1 MTGRKWLGAL
11 TLLAT
16 LICSRS
22 YASGP
27 MMESRALGMVMMRTP
42 SAVMINGAPAVSGT
56 TVFPGDVLQTREAST
71 AVVRL
76 RSGASLAMSEN
87 SEVALD
93 GADPAAGT
101 ERMSLHHGAI
111 NLNNPRPQAEWVTVP
126 GASVL
131 VRGEEG
137 FPAICRLAAV
147 GQSSAV
153 INDRGR
159 VEIRGSGAPVILPR
173 GQSAALEAGRP
184 QAGGQQPAGAVS
196 AQMPRGN
203 VQHAGQA
210 APILLKL
217 NDNVYFE
224 DVVRTENTGRVRIA
238 LTDGSVLNIGARS
251 EMTITKHD
259 AQSRQTALELKA
271 GKLRSQV
278 QKLDPTKGEKFEVN
292 TPTAVIGVVGTDFIV
307 ESDNNNKD
315 KRKRKTL
322 VWCLEGSVSVRNLD
336 AAIVGVVT
344 LQAGEFTSISFGQP
358 PAAATT
364 APASEVQTQVSQT
377 NVTGVPGAGGIG
389 NAGGMGGMGT
399 AANVGAAAAGA
410 VGAATAG
417 VAIGRTNSATTSLN
431 QVGATLTTA
440 ASNSTSAANSAN
452 SANQAAGNAIGA
464 LTGLNQELV
473 SPTYPCGCH

>member
-16 LICSRS
+16 LISSSS

-27 MMESRALGMVMMRTP
+27 LVESRALGMVMMRTP
-42 SAVMINGAPAVSGT
+42 SAVMINGAPAISGT
-56 TVFPGDVLQTREAST
+56 TVFPGDVLQTRDAST

-93 GADPAAGT
+93 WADPAAGT
-101 ERMSLHHGAI
+101 ERMSLHRGAI

-131 VRGEEG
+131 VQGEG
-137 FPAICRLAAV
+137 AFPAICRLAAV

-173 GQSAALEAGRP
+173 GQSATLEAGRP
-184 QAGGQQPAGAVS
+184 QAGGQEAGAVT
-196 AQMPRGN
+196 AEIPRGN
-203 VQHAGQA
+203 VKRNGQTT
-210 APILLKL
+210 PIPLKL
-217 NDNVYFE
+217 NDNVYFM
-224 DVVRTENTGRVRIA
+224 DVVRTETLGRVRIQ
-238 LTDGSVLNIGARS
+238 LKDGSTLNIGARS
-251 EMTITKHD
+251 EMTITKHE
-259 AQSRQTALELKA
+259 AQSRQTEIELAA
-271 GKLRSQV
+271 GKLRSKV
-278 QKLDPTKGEKFEVN
+278 EKLDATNGQKFEIK
-292 TPTAVIGVVGTDFIV
+292 TPTAVIGVVGTEFIV
-307 ESDNNNKD
+307 ESDNHKD

-322 VWCLEGSVSVRNLD
+322 VWCLEGSVNVRNLD
-336 AAIVGVVT
+336 AAIVGVVV
-344 LQAGEFTSISFGQP
+344 LHAGEFTSISFGQP
-358 PAAATT
+358 PAAATSVPPS
-364 APASEVQTQVSQT
+364 AMQMQVSQT
-377 NVTGVPGAGGIG
+377 DATGVSG
-389 NAGGMGGMGT
+389 AGGMGSMGT
-399 AANVGAAAAGA
+399 VANVGAMGAGA

-417 VAIGRTNSATTSLN
+417 VAMSRANSATNLLN
-431 QVGATLTTA
+431 QAGSTLNSAT
-440 ASNSTSAANSAN
+440 SNSNNANSNANSALNSAN
-452 SANQAAGNAIGA
+452 SANQAAGNAIGT

>member
-1 MTGRKWLGAL
+1 M
-11 TLLAT
+11 
-16 LICSRS
+16 
-22 YASGP
+22 
-27 MMESRALGMVMMRTP
+27 
-42 SAVMINGAPAVSGT
+42 
-56 TVFPGDVLQTREAST
+56 
-71 AVVRL
+71 VRL

-101 ERMSLHHGAI
+101 ERMSLHRGAI
-111 NLNNPRPQAEWVTVP
+111 NLNNPRSQAEWVTVP

-184 QAGGQQPAGAVS
+184 QAGGQQPAAGTVT

-217 NDNVYFE
+217 NDNVYFQ
-224 DVVRTENTGRVRIA
+224 DVVRTETLGRVRIA
-238 LTDGSVLNIGARS
+238 LTDGSLLNIGARS
-251 EMTITKHD
+251 EMTITQHD
-259 AQSRQTALELKA
+259 AQSRQTTLELTA
-271 GKLRSQV
+271 GKVRSKV
-278 QKLDPTKGEKFEVN
+278 QSLDTSKGEKFEIT

-307 ESDNNNKD
+307 ESDNNPD

-322 VWCLEGSVSVRNLD
+322 VWCLEGSVRVRNLD
-336 AAIVGVVT
+336 AAIVGVAV
-344 LQAGEFTSISFGQP
+344 LQAGEFTSVSFGQP

-377 NVTGVPGAGGIG
+377 DVTGVPGAGGIG
-389 NAGGMGGMGT
+389 NGGGMGSMGT
-399 AANVGAAAAGA
+399 AANVGALAAGA

-417 VAIGRTNSATTSLN
+417 VALGRANNATTLLN
-431 QVGATLTTA
+431 QAGSTLTTA
-440 ASNSTSAANSAN
+440 ASNSTNAANSTN
-452 SANQAAGNAIGA
+452 SANQAAGSAIGA

>member
-16 LICSRS
+16 LLGSRS

-56 TVFPGDVLQTREAST
+56 TVFPGDVLQTREASS

-87 SEVALD
+87 SEVALE

-101 ERMSLHHGAI
+101 ERMNLHRGAI
-111 NLNNPRPQAEWVTVP
+111 NLSNPRPQAEWVTVP

-137 FPAICRLAAV
+137 FPAMCRLAAL

-153 INDRGR
+153 INDGGR
-159 VEIRGSGAPVILPR
+159 VEIHGSGAPVILPR

-184 QAGGQQPAGAVS
+184 QAGGQEAGAVT
-196 AQMPRGN
+196 AEIPKGN
-203 VQHAGQA
+203 VRHTGQTT
-210 APILLKL
+210 PIPLKL
-217 NDNVYFE
+217 NDHVYFM
-224 DVVRTENTGRVRIA
+224 DFVKTEPIGRVRIQ
-238 LTDGSVLNIGARS
+238 LTDGSFLNIGASS

-259 AQSRQTALELKA
+259 AQSHQTALELTA
-271 GKLRSQV
+271 GKVRSKV
-278 QKLDPTKGEKFEVN
+278 QSLDTSKGEKFEIT

-307 ESDNNNKD
+307 ESDNNPNPK
-315 KRKRKTL
+315 KRKTL
-322 VWCLEGSVSVRNLD
+322 VWCLEGSVRVRNLD
-336 AAIVGVVT
+336 AAIVGVVV
-344 LQAGEFTSISFGQP
+344 LQAGEFTSVSFGQP
-358 PAAATT
+358 PTAATT
-364 APASEVQTQVSQT
+364 VSPGNLQAQVSQT
-377 NVTGVPGAGGIG
+377 DVTGVSGAGGV
-389 NAGGMGGMGT
+389 ASTGGMGGMGT

-417 VAIGRTNSATTSLN
+417 VARGRSNNATTLLN
-431 QVGATLTTA
+431 QAGSTLTGA
-440 ASNSTSAANSAN
+440 ASNSTNAANSAN
-452 SANQAAGNAIGA
+452 SANQAATNAIDA